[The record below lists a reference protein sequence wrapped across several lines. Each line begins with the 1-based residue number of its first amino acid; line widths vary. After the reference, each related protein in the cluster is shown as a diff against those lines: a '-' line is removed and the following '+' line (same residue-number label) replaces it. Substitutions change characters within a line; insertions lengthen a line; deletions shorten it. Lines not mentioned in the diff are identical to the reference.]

1 MRGFLVEDV
10 VIKTRRIKLRNLFEF
25 SRLLNVGKVEV
36 EMMWRRACCT
46 VDRYDEPQRRECREQ
61 RAAALEAI
69 PIGLLR

>member
-36 EMMWRRACCT
+36 EMMWRGPAAQLIGTMSHSAENAESR
-46 VDRYDEPQRRECREQ
+46 ELQRWKQSRL
-61 RAAALEAI
+61 AY
-69 PIGLLR
+69 